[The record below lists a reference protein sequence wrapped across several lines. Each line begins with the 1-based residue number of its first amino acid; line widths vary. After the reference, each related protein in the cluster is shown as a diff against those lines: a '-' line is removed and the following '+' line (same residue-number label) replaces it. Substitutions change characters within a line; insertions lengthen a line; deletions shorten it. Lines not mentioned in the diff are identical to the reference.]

1 MNRVSAN
8 RSRREGLRRRGGIL
22 LEVLVAIAIF
32 AATAGVVLGMI
43 SDALA
48 ALSRSQERAAAV
60 DVARSALAR
69 LEAGLLT
76 ITDLRAGR
84 VTSRLDESPDADSG
98 AEADVGTDRGDRN
111 DDAVRAGL
119 AVDVS
124 TRRADWSGLSLI
136 ELRVRRI
143 DADPD
148 SAPLCTLR
156 QLVRLR
162 EASEESTP
170 SDPLRDAFEEA
181 RDAE

>member
-1 MNRVSAN
+1 MKPV
-8 RSRREGLRRRGGIL
+8 LRRRRGEPQRHVRGGIL
-22 LEVLVAIAIF
+22 LEVLLAIAIF

-60 DVARSALAR
+60 DIARSALAR
-69 LEAGLLT
+69 LEAGLLN

-84 VTSRLDESPDADSG
+84 VMSRLDESADGGSS
-98 AEADVGTDRGDRN
+98 AEADIGAERD
-111 DDAVRAGL
+111 DDAARAGL

-124 TRRADWSGLSLI
+124 TRRADWSGLSLV

-162 EASEESTP
+162 EESDDSAP
-170 SDPLRDAFEEA
+170 NDELGEAFEEA
-181 RDAE
+181 RDAQ